1 MSEQNNKFEFTY
13 SASQQ
18 EEINSIRKKYLA
30 EDSARTVDKMEQLR
44 RLDAGVTKSAMIPSL
59 TLGIVGTLMMGMGM
73 SLIMTDIG
81 ERVGIDSALLPGIV
95 IGLVGML
102 GVICAYPLYHRIL
115 KRQRKKLA
123 PQILRLT
130 EELSRA

>member
-18 EEINSIRKKYLA
+18 EEISKIRKKYLTDDVTR
-30 EDSARTVDKMEQLR
+30 EVDKMEQLR
-44 RLDAGVTKSAMIPSL
+44 RLDAGVTKKAMIPSL
-59 TLGIVGTLMMGMGM
+59 TVGTIGVLIMGTGM

-81 ERVGIDSALLPGIV
+81 NYIGMTSKLIPGIV
-95 IGLVGML
+95 IGLVGMI
-102 GVICAYPLYHRIL
+102 GVICAYPLYNWMIT
-115 KRQRKKLA
+115 RQRKKIA

-130 EELSRA
+130 EELSQK